1 MGNGL
6 RTDSIATTNNAKL
19 TPAQAL
25 GLEKSNEVLKKTLP
39 ADWLQKAIEKDSN
52 KTQPNVTKPTK
63 AQKKD
68 VNKFIEIFKNMSPK
82 DKAAWNRFMNN
93 DNMTENGKRILDY
106 FKNNGTPQHI
116 RPQSLT
122 GGHYDLKV

>member
-6 RTDSIATTNNAKL
+6 RTDSIATKNYAKL
-19 TPAQAL
+19 TPEQAV
-25 GLEKSNEVLKKTLP
+25 GLEKSNGVLKKTLP
-39 ADWLQKAIEKDSN
+39 ADWLQKAIENDSN

-68 VNKFIEIFKNMSPK
+68 VDKFIEIFKNMSPK
-82 DKAAWNRFMNN
+82 DKAAWKRFMNN

-116 RPQSLT
+116 RPQSST

>member
-6 RTDSIATTNNAKL
+6 RTDSIATKNYAKL
-19 TPAQAL
+19 TPEQAV
-25 GLEKSNEVLKKTLP
+25 GLEKSNGVLKKTLP
-39 ADWLQKAIEKDSN
+39 ADWLQKAIENGSN
-52 KTQPNVTKPTK
+52 KTQPNVIKPTK

-68 VNKFIEIFKNMSPK
+68 VDKFIEIFKNMSPK
-82 DKAAWNRFMNN
+82 DKAAWKRFMNN

-116 RPQSLT
+116 RPQSST